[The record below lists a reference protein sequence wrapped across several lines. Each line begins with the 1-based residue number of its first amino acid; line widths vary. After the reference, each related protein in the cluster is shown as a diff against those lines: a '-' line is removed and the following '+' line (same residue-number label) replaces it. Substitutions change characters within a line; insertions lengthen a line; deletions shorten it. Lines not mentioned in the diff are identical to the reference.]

1 MIPKMN
7 IYDFETLHSSWMKN
21 NKTSK
26 LISEVEKD
34 RIYLVML
41 ISYFVSV
48 TNILS
53 LVTSVGLLKTFFC
66 TVFKI
71 KNVFNAKL

>member
-21 NKTSK
+21 NKTPK

-48 TNILS
+48 TNTSS

-66 TVFKI
+66 TVFKT
-71 KNVFNAKL
+71 KNVLNAKL